1 MINIDNKINH
11 KSFVTKLSQKW
22 LDVLVPFSY
31 EYDKRFSGVE
41 ISRISGIPQ
50 KTVSRY
56 LNNLV
61 LGDILRVDK
70 SGTSNFYYLD
80 SNGEK
85 FNVILDLVESYKS
98 FLFSANNFLWKDLK
112 DFVQFGTV
120 ILFGSYAKG
129 CYTKESDIDLLIFSR
144 KTEKLKR
151 VLRENP
157 RVQAHII
164 SFDSFEKLV
173 FEKNTLALEILN
185 NHVIFGEKNKF
196 IGLCRRFYGR

>member
-1 MINIDNKINH
+1 MKNISNKIGN
-11 KSFVTKLSQKW
+11 KSFMTKLSQKW

-31 EYDKRFSGVE
+31 EYNKKFSGIE

-50 KTVSRY
+50 KTVSRH

-61 LGDILRVDK
+61 SGGVLRMDK
-70 SGTSNFYYLD
+70 RGTSNFYYLD
-80 SNGEK
+80 SNSEK
-85 FNVILDLVESYKS
+85 FNLILDLIESYKT

-112 DFVQFGTV
+112 DFVKFGTL
-120 ILFGSYAKG
+120 ILFGSYVKG
-129 CYTKESDIDLLIFSR
+129 YSTKDSDIDLVIFAR
-144 KTEKLKR
+144 KTEELKR

-164 SFDSFEKLV
+164 SFDSFEKLLSQ
-173 FEKNTLALEILN
+173 KNTLALEILK

-196 IGLCRRFYGR
+196 IDLCSRFYGE

>member
-129 CYTKESDIDLLIFSR
+129 YYTKESDIDLLIFSR

-173 FEKNTLALEILN
+173 FKKNTLALEILN